1 LNQKNRPYLYSPQ
14 RQTTDNRQQTTDDRR
29 QTTDNRRQ
37 RSRNRPLW
45 GHDRRQRFDRWSRV

>member
-1 LNQKNRPYLYSPQ
+1 MNWIRKIASIYIPLSDRQ
-14 RQTTDNRQQTTDDRR
+14 QTTDNRQ